1 MTIRQSSIKSLI
13 EDGNPKL
20 KQFPV
25 KDGRVLSLTLE
36 YNLGYNHAT
45 GKTCRKR
52 ESLKLTLIANPRDPM
67 QRQQNRDTV
76 ELARRIRWEREQEFL
91 QNREGYR
98 LRKDRK
104 VNFLD
109 YCQQYIDTYTKKD
122 VRMITLARNRFSDF
136 LTAQN
141 MLDPKH
147 LTAEEITPDLIRR
160 FVDYLHT
167 RSKGEGA
174 KTIYKR
180 FKKIVKNCI
189 EAGYMKSDPCKGITC
204 AADEDVLTKDWLTM
218 DEVQKLISTHYPQ
231 ENKMVRNA
239 FIFCLYTGVRWCDVK
254 DLTFAN
260 IDVGAK
266 MLRFEQVKTKGHSS
280 KSWVYIPLNDG
291 LLKLVGQSPKG
302 QGKDA
307 RIFRLPTYESSSK
320 SVKYWVKKAGID
332 KHISWHCARHS
343 FAVNILNNG
352 ANIKTVSSLLGHSSL
367 RHTEKYTR
375 VVDKLKE
382 DAINSLPELKL

>member
-25 KDGRVLSLTLE
+25 KDGKVLSLTLE
-36 YNLGYNHAT
+36 YNLGYNHTT

-52 ESLKLTLIANPRDPM
+52 ESLKLTLVANPRDPM
-67 QRQQNRDTV
+67 QRQQNRDTI

-98 LRKDRK
+98 LRKERK
-104 VNFLD
+104 VNFLN
-109 YCQQYIDTYTKKD
+109 YCQQYIDSYNKKD

-141 MLDPKH
+141 VLDPKQ

-180 FKKIVKNCI
+180 FKKIVKRCI

-218 DEVQKLISTHYPQ
+218 DEVQKLIATHYPQ

-260 IDVGAK
+260 IDVSAK

-291 LLKLVGQSPKG
+291 LLKLVGQPPKG

-307 RIFRLPTYESSSK
+307 RIFRLPSYESSSK

-382 DAINSLPELKL
+382 DAINSLPELKF

>member
-25 KDGRVLSLTLE
+25 KDGKVLSLTLE
-36 YNLGYNHAT
+36 YNLGYNHTT

-52 ESLKLTLIANPRDPM
+52 ESLKLTLVANPRDPM
-67 QRQQNRDTV
+67 QRQQNRDTI

-98 LRKDRK
+98 LRKERK

-109 YCQQYIDTYTKKD
+109 YCQQYIDTYNKKD
-122 VRMITLARNRFSDF
+122 VRMIMLARNRFSDF
-136 LTAQN
+136 LTDQN
-141 MLDPKH
+141 LLDPKQ
-147 LTAEEITPDLIRR
+147 LTAEELTPDLIRR

-204 AADEDVLTKDWLTM
+204 AADEDVLTKDWLTQ
-218 DEVQKLISTHYPQ
+218 DEVQKLIATHYPQ
-231 ENKMVRNA
+231 ENVMVRNA

-254 DLTFAN
+254 DLAFAN
-260 IDVGAK
+260 IDFSAK

-291 LLKLVGQSPKG
+291 LLKLVGQPPKG

-307 RIFRLPTYESSSK
+307 RIFRLPSYESSSK

-375 VVDKLKE
+375 IVDKLKE

>member
-25 KDGRVLSLTLE
+25 KDGKVLSLTLE

-52 ESLKLTLIANPRDPM
+52 ESLKLTLVANPRDPM
-67 QRQQNRDTV
+67 QRQQNRDTI

-98 LRKDRK
+98 LRKERK

-109 YCQQYIDTYTKKD
+109 YCQQYIDTYNKKD

-136 LTAQN
+136 LTDQN
-141 MLDPKH
+141 LLDPKQ
-147 LTAEEITPDLIRR
+147 LTAEELTPDLIRR

-204 AADEDVLTKDWLTM
+204 AADEDVLTKDWLTQ
-218 DEVQKLISTHYPQ
+218 DEVQKLIATHYPQ
-231 ENKMVRNA
+231 ENVMVRNA

-254 DLTFAN
+254 DLAFAN
-260 IDVGAK
+260 IDFSAK

-291 LLKLVGQSPKG
+291 LLKLVGQPPKG

-307 RIFRLPTYESSSK
+307 RIFRLPSYESSSK

-382 DAINSLPELKL
+382 DAINSLPELKF

>member
-25 KDGRVLSLTLE
+25 KDGKVLSLTLE

-52 ESLKLTLIANPRDPM
+52 ESLKLTLITNPRDPV
-67 QRQQNRDTV
+67 QRQQNRDTI
-76 ELARRIRWEREQEFL
+76 ELARKIRWEREQEFL

-98 LRKDRK
+98 LRRESK

-109 YCQQYIDTYTKKD
+109 YCQQYIDNYTKKD
-122 VRMITLARNRFSDF
+122 VRMITLARNRFRDF
-136 LTAQN
+136 LNAQS
-141 MLDPKH
+141 MFDAAQ

-174 KTIYKR
+174 KTIFKR
-180 FKKIVKNCI
+180 FKKIVKSCM
-189 EAGYMKSDPCKGITC
+189 EAGYLKSDPCKGIMC

-218 DEVQKLISTHYPQ
+218 DEVQKLIATHYPQ
-231 ENKMVRNA
+231 ENKIVRNA

-260 IDVGAK
+260 IDVSAK
-266 MLRFEQVKTKGHSS
+266 MLRFEQNKTKGHSS

-291 LLKLVGQSPKG
+291 LLKLVGQPPKG
-302 QGKDA
+302 MGKEA
-307 RIFRLPTYESSSK
+307 PIFRLPSYESSSK

-382 DAINSLPELKL
+382 DAINSLPELNI

>member
-25 KDGRVLSLTLE
+25 KDGKVLSLTLE

-52 ESLKLTLIANPRDPM
+52 ESLKLTLVANPRDPM
-67 QRQQNRDTV
+67 QRQQNRDTI

-98 LRKDRK
+98 LRKERK

-109 YCQQYIDTYTKKD
+109 YCQQYIDTYNKKD

-136 LTAQN
+136 LTDQN
-141 MLDPKH
+141 LLDPKQ
-147 LTAEEITPDLIRR
+147 LTAEELTPDLIRR

-204 AADEDVLTKDWLTM
+204 AADEDVLTKDWLTQ
-218 DEVQKLISTHYPQ
+218 DEVQKLIATHYPQ
-231 ENKMVRNA
+231 ENVMVRNA

-254 DLTFAN
+254 DLAFAN
-260 IDVGAK
+260 IAFSAK

-291 LLKLVGQSPKG
+291 LLKLVGQPPKG

-307 RIFRLPTYESSSK
+307 RIFRLPSYESSSK

-382 DAINSLPELKL
+382 DAINSLPELKF

>member
-1 MTIRQSSIKSLI
+1 MAKGRNKSLV
-13 EDGNPKL
+13 EGGNPRLL
-20 KQFPV
+20 KFPS
-25 KDGRVLSLTLE
+25 KDGRMESLTLE
-36 YNLGYNHAT
+36 YNMGSHRASGTSY
-45 GKTCRKR
+45 RKR
-52 ESLKLTLIANPRDPM
+52 ECLHLYLIANPRDPM
-67 QRQQNRDTV
+67 QRQQNRDTI

-98 LRKDRK
+98 LRKERK
-104 VNFLD
+104 VSFLD
-109 YCQQYIDTYTKKD
+109 YCQQYIDSYTKKD
-122 VRMITLARNRFSDF
+122 VRMIALARNRFSDF
-136 LTAQN
+136 LSAN
-141 MLDPKH
+141 SVLVPKQM
-147 LTAEEITPDLIRR
+147 TAEEITPDLIRR

-174 KTIYKR
+174 KTIFKR
-180 FKKIVKNCI
+180 FKKIVKSCM
-189 EAGYMKSDPCKGITC
+189 EAGYLKSDPCKGIMC

-218 DEVQKLISTHYPQ
+218 DEVQQLIATHYPQ
-231 ENKMVRNA
+231 ENVMVRNA

-254 DLTFAN
+254 DLAFAN
-260 IDVGAK
+260 IDFSAK
-266 MLRFEQVKTKGHSS
+266 MLRFEQNKTKGHSS

-291 LLKLVGQSPKG
+291 LLKLVGQPPKG
-302 QGKDA
+302 MGKEA
-307 RIFRLPTYESSSK
+307 PIFRLPSYESSSK

-382 DAINSLPELKL
+382 DAINSLPELKF

>member
-25 KDGRVLSLTLE
+25 KDGKVLSLTLE

-52 ESLKLTLIANPRDPM
+52 ESLKLTLVANPRDPM
-67 QRQQNRDTV
+67 QRQQNRDTI
-76 ELARRIRWEREQEFL
+76 ELARRIRCEREQEFL

-98 LRKDRK
+98 LRKERK

-109 YCQQYIDTYTKKD
+109 YCQQYIDTYNKKD

-136 LTAQN
+136 LTDQN
-141 MLDPKH
+141 LLDPKQ
-147 LTAEEITPDLIRR
+147 LTAEELTPDLIRR

-204 AADEDVLTKDWLTM
+204 AADEDVLTKDWLTQ
-218 DEVQKLISTHYPQ
+218 DEVQKLIATHYPQ
-231 ENKMVRNA
+231 ENVMVRNA

-254 DLTFAN
+254 DLAFAN
-260 IDVGAK
+260 IDFSAK

-291 LLKLVGQSPKG
+291 LLKLVGQPPKG

-307 RIFRLPTYESSSK
+307 RIFRLPSYESSSK

-382 DAINSLPELKL
+382 DAINSLPELKF

>member
-1 MTIRQSSIKSLI
+1 MTKGKNKSLV
-13 EDGNPKL
+13 EGGNPRLL
-20 KQFPV
+20 KFPS
-25 KDGRVLSLTLE
+25 KDGRTESLTLE
-36 YNLGYNHAT
+36 YNMGSHRASGTSY
-45 GKTCRKR
+45 RKR
-52 ESLKLTLIANPRDPM
+52 ECLHLYLVTNPRDPM
-67 QRQQNRDTV
+67 QRQQNRDTI

-98 LRKDRK
+98 LKKERK

-109 YCQQYIDTYTKKD
+109 FCQQYIDSYTKKD

-136 LTAQN
+136 LAAQN
-141 MLDPKH
+141 MLDPKL

-180 FKKIVKNCI
+180 FKKIVKSCI

-218 DEVQKLISTHYPQ
+218 EEVQQLIATHYPQ
-231 ENKMVRNA
+231 ENVMVRNA

-254 DLTFAN
+254 DLTFGN
-260 IDVGAK
+260 IDVSAK

-291 LLKLVGQSPKG
+291 LLNLVGQPPKG

-307 RIFRLPTYESSSK
+307 RIFRLPSYESSCK

>member
-136 LTAQN
+136 LTAQY

-180 FKKIVKNCI
+180 FKKIVKNCM

-204 AADEDVLTKDWLTM
+204 AADENVLTKDWLTM
-218 DEVQKLISTHYPQ
+218 DEVQKLIATHYPQ
-231 ENKMVRNA
+231 ENVMVRNA

-260 IDVGAK
+260 IDVSAK
-266 MLRFEQVKTKGHSS
+266 ILRFEQVKTKGHSS

-291 LLKLVGQSPKG
+291 LLKLVGQPPKG

-307 RIFRLPTYESSSK
+307 RIFRLPSYESSSK

>member
-25 KDGRVLSLTLE
+25 KDGKVLSLTLE

-52 ESLKLTLIANPRDPM
+52 ESLKLTLVANPRDPM

-180 FKKIVKNCI
+180 FKKIVKNCM

-218 DEVQKLISTHYPQ
+218 DEVQKLIATHYPQ
-231 ENKMVRNA
+231 ENVMVRNA

-260 IDVGAK
+260 IDVSAK

-280 KSWVYIPLNDG
+280 KSWVYIPLTDG
-291 LLKLVGQSPKG
+291 LLNLVGQPPKG

-307 RIFRLPTYESSSK
+307 RIFRLPTYESSCK

-332 KHISWHCARHS
+332 KHISWHSARHS

>member
-180 FKKIVKNCI
+180 FKKIVKNCM

-218 DEVQKLISTHYPQ
+218 DEVQKLIATHYPQ
-231 ENKMVRNA
+231 ENVMVRNA

-260 IDVGAK
+260 IDVSAK

-291 LLKLVGQSPKG
+291 LLKLVGQPPKG

-307 RIFRLPTYESSSK
+307 RIFRLPSYESSSK

>member
-1 MTIRQSSIKSLI
+1 MAKGRNKSLV
-13 EDGNPKL
+13 EGGNPRLL
-20 KQFPV
+20 KFPS
-25 KDGRVLSLTLE
+25 KDGRTESLTLE
-36 YNLGYNHAT
+36 YNMGSHRASGTSY
-45 GKTCRKR
+45 RKR
-52 ESLKLTLIANPRDPM
+52 ECLHLYLVANPRDPM
-67 QRQQNRDTV
+67 QRQQNRDTI

-98 LRKDRK
+98 LKKERK

-109 YCQQYIDTYTKKD
+109 FCQQYIDSYTKKD

-136 LTAQN
+136 LAAQN
-141 MLDPKH
+141 MLDPMQ
-147 LTAEEITPDLIRR
+147 LTSEEITPDLIRR

-180 FKKIVKNCI
+180 FKKVVKNCM

-218 DEVQKLISTHYPQ
+218 DEVQKLIATHYPQ

-254 DLTFAN
+254 DLTFGN
-260 IDVGAK
+260 IDVSAK

-291 LLKLVGQSPKG
+291 LLNLVGQPPKG

-307 RIFRLPTYESSSK
+307 RIFRLPSYESSCK

-382 DAINSLPELKL
+382 DAINSLPELKF

>member
-1 MTIRQSSIKSLI
+1 MASRRTSNKSLI

-25 KDGRVLSLTLE
+25 KDGKVLSLTLE

-52 ESLKLTLIANPRDPM
+52 ESLKLTLVANPRDPM
-67 QRQQNRDTV
+67 QRQQNRDTI

-98 LRKDRK
+98 LRKERK

-109 YCQQYIDTYTKKD
+109 YCQQYIDTYNKKD

-141 MLDPKH
+141 MFDPKQ

-160 FVDYLHT
+160 FVDYLYT

-180 FKKIVKNCI
+180 FKKVVKNCM

-218 DEVQKLISTHYPQ
+218 DEVQNLIATHYPQ
-231 ENKMVRNA
+231 ENVMVRNA

-260 IDVGAK
+260 VDVSSR
-266 MLRFEQVKTKGHSS
+266 MLRFEQNKTKGHSS

-291 LLKLVGQSPKG
+291 LLKLVGQPPKG
-302 QGKDA
+302 MGKEA
-307 RIFRLPTYESSSK
+307 PIFRLPSYESSCK

-382 DAINSLPELKL
+382 DAINSLPELKF

>member
-180 FKKIVKNCI
+180 FKKIVKNCM

-218 DEVQKLISTHYPQ
+218 DEVQKLIATHYPQ
-231 ENKMVRNA
+231 ENVMVRNA

-260 IDVGAK
+260 VDVSSR
-266 MLRFEQVKTKGHSS
+266 MLRFEQNKTKGHSS

-291 LLKLVGQSPKG
+291 LLNLVGQPPKG

-307 RIFRLPTYESSSK
+307 RIFRLPSYESSSK

-382 DAINSLPELKL
+382 DAINSLPELKF

>member
-1 MTIRQSSIKSLI
+1 MAKGRNKSLV
-13 EDGNPKL
+13 EGGNPRLL
-20 KQFPV
+20 KFPS
-25 KDGRVLSLTLE
+25 KDGRMESLTLE
-36 YNLGYNHAT
+36 YNMGSHRANGTSY
-45 GKTCRKR
+45 RKR
-52 ESLKLTLIANPRDPM
+52 ECLHLYLVANPRDPM

-109 YCQQYIDTYTKKD
+109 YCQQYIDTYNKKD

-136 LTAQN
+136 LIAQN
-141 MLDPKH
+141 MLDPMN

-180 FKKIVKNCI
+180 FKKIVKSCI
-189 EAGYMKSDPCKGITC
+189 EAGYIKSDPCKGITC
-204 AADEDVLTKDWLTM
+204 AADEDVLTKDWLTQ
-218 DEVQKLISTHYPQ
+218 DEVQKLIATHYPQ

-260 IDVGAK
+260 IDVSAK

-291 LLKLVGQSPKG
+291 LLNLVGQPPKG

-307 RIFRLPTYESSSK
+307 KIFRLPSYESSSK

>member
-1 MTIRQSSIKSLI
+1 MAKGRNKSLV
-13 EDGNPKL
+13 EGGNPRLL
-20 KQFPV
+20 KFPS
-25 KDGRVLSLTLE
+25 KDGRTESLTLE
-36 YNLGYNHAT
+36 YNMGSHRASGTSY
-45 GKTCRKR
+45 RKR
-52 ESLKLTLIANPRDPM
+52 ECLHLYLVANPRDPM
-67 QRQQNRDTV
+67 QRQQNRDTI

-98 LRKDRK
+98 LKKERK

-109 YCQQYIDTYTKKD
+109 FCQQYIDSYTKKD

-136 LTAQN
+136 LAAQN
-141 MLDPKH
+141 MLDPMQ
-147 LTAEEITPDLIRR
+147 LTSEEITPDLIRR
-160 FVDYLHT
+160 FIDYLHT

-180 FKKIVKNCI
+180 FKKVVKNCM

-218 DEVQKLISTHYPQ
+218 DEVQKLIATHYPQ
-231 ENKMVRNA
+231 ENKMVRKA

-254 DLTFAN
+254 DLTFGN
-260 IDVGAK
+260 IDVSAK

-291 LLKLVGQSPKG
+291 LLNLVGQPPKG

-307 RIFRLPTYESSSK
+307 RIFRLPSYESSCK

-382 DAINSLPELKL
+382 DAINSLPELKF

>member
-1 MTIRQSSIKSLI
+1 MASRRTSNKSLI

-25 KDGRVLSLTLE
+25 KDGKVLSLTLE
-36 YNLGYNHAT
+36 YNLGYNHST

-52 ESLKLTLIANPRDPM
+52 ESLKLTLVANPRDPM
-67 QRQQNRDTV
+67 QRQQNRDTI

-98 LRKDRK
+98 LRKERK

-109 YCQQYIDTYTKKD
+109 YCQQYIDTYNKKD

-141 MLDPKH
+141 VLDPKQ

-180 FKKIVKNCI
+180 FKKIVKRCI
-189 EAGYMKSDPCKGITC
+189 EAGYMKIDPCKGITC

-218 DEVQKLISTHYPQ
+218 DEVQKLIATHYPQ

-260 IDVGAK
+260 IDVSAK

-291 LLKLVGQSPKG
+291 LLNLVGQPPKG

-307 RIFRLPTYESSSK
+307 RIFRLPSYESSCK

-382 DAINSLPELKL
+382 DAINSLPELKF

>member
-180 FKKIVKNCI
+180 FKKIVKNCM

-204 AADEDVLTKDWLTM
+204 AADEDVLTKDWITM
-218 DEVQKLISTHYPQ
+218 DEVQKLIATHYPQ
-231 ENKMVRNA
+231 ENVMVRNA

-260 IDVGAK
+260 VDVSSR
-266 MLRFEQVKTKGHSS
+266 MLRFEQNKTKGHSS

-291 LLKLVGQSPKG
+291 LLNLVGQPPKG

-307 RIFRLPTYESSSK
+307 RIFRLPSYESSSK

-382 DAINSLPELKL
+382 DAINSLPELKF

>member
-1 MTIRQSSIKSLI
+1 MAKGRNKSLV
-13 EDGNPKL
+13 EGGNPRLL
-20 KQFPV
+20 KFPS
-25 KDGRVLSLTLE
+25 KDGRMESLTLE
-36 YNLGYNHAT
+36 YNMGSHRANGTSY
-45 GKTCRKR
+45 RKR
-52 ESLKLTLIANPRDPM
+52 ECLHLYLVANPRDPM

-98 LRKDRK
+98 LRKERK

-109 YCQQYIDTYTKKD
+109 YCQQYIDSYNKKD
-122 VRMITLARNRFSDF
+122 VRMIMLARNRFSDF

-141 MLDPKH
+141 VLDPKQ

-189 EAGYMKSDPCKGITC
+189 EAGYIKSDPCKGITC
-204 AADEDVLTKDWLTM
+204 AADEDVLTKDWLTQ
-218 DEVQKLISTHYPQ
+218 DEVQKLIATHYPQ
-231 ENKMVRNA
+231 ENKIVRNA

-260 IDVGAK
+260 IDVSAK
-266 MLRFEQVKTKGHSS
+266 MLRFEQNKTKGHSS

-291 LLKLVGQSPKG
+291 LLKLVGQPPKG
-302 QGKDA
+302 MGKEA
-307 RIFRLPTYESSSK
+307 PIFRLPSYESSSK

-382 DAINSLPELKL
+382 DAINSLPELKF